1 MTETQVGS
9 PLIITQVH
17 YEIVNVLKLLLS
29 LPVLG
34 IEVLKALVECLSAD
48 VTAQVLESRP

>member
-1 MTETQVGS
+1 M
-9 PLIITQVH
+9 IITQVH